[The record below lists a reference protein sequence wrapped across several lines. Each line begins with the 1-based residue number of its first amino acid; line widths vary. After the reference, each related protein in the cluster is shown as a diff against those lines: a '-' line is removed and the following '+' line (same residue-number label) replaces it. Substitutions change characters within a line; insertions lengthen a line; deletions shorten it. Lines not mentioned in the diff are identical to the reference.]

1 MTNIEKSTRYSALV
15 DAKAR
20 DAIVLKD
27 GVIFNNRY
35 EGSAKAGAVKVR
47 KSGAATVQDY
57 GTNGAILTTGESE
70 WITVTIDKD
79 KAVNEKIDNFDS
91 AAIPDGKIADRLDAA
106 GYGMALALDED
117 GAAELV
123 NGGTTLESK
132 TALTKTNVYDTAVDT
147 GKALSKAGIPNDG
160 RRYILV
166 TPDTYALM
174 LKSPEFIKASALGDA
189 VVQTGAI
196 GKIAGFLVF
205 ECNHLGTKT
214 VGEGEAAKAYDVE
227 FVAGH
232 PDYATRVNE
241 WAVDIHVQDLSGSG
255 TYIGESAV
263 QGRKIYAHKVTNKNA
278 ILVKTVAKA

>member
-47 KSGAATVQDY
+47 KTGAVTVQDY
-57 GTNGAILTTGESE
+57 GAEGATLTNGTSE

-79 KAVNEKIDNFDS
+79 KAVNEKIDNFDG
-91 AAIPDGKIADRLDAA
+91 AAIPDGVIADRLDAA

-160 RRYILV
+160 RRYMLV

-214 VGEGEAAKAYDVE
+214 IEDTTYDVE

-241 WAVDIHVQDLSGSG
+241 WAVDVHVQDLSGSG

-263 QGRKIYAHKVTNKNA
+263 QGRKIYAHKVTNENA
-278 ILVKTVAKA
+278 ILVKTKTQA

>member
-47 KSGAATVQDY
+47 KTGAATVQDY
-57 GTNGAILTTGESE
+57 GAEGATLTNGASE

-79 KAVNEKIDNFDS
+79 KAVNEKIDNFDG
-91 AAIPDGKIADRLDAA
+91 AAIPDGVIADRLDTA
-106 GYGMALALDED
+106 GYAMALALDED
-117 GAAELV
+117 GAAELI
-123 NGGTTLESK
+123 NGGSTLDNT
-132 TALTKTNVYDTAVDT
+132 TALTKNNVYETAVDV
-147 GKALSKAGIPNDG
+147 GKELSEAGIPNDG
-160 RRYILV
+160 RRYMLV
-166 TPDTYALM
+166 TPTTYALM

-205 ECNHLGTKT
+205 ECNHLG
-214 VGEGEAAKAYDVE
+214 ESVE

-255 TYIGESAV
+255 KFIGESAV
-263 QGRKIYAHKVTNKNA
+263 QGRKIYAHKVTNEKA
-278 ILVKTVAKA
+278 ILVKKKA